1 MGKGGGKGGK
11 SGLGKALGLV
21 GAVAGFAF
29 PGMFGISSGLL
40 WVQRTA
46 GAIMG
51 LSLGQTIGS
60 ALDPIDQETKT
71 SSFDSKMNT
80 VDSDARIPL
89 VYGTRM
95 IGGLQSWHQTNS
107 DDKWL
112 IKDVILGEGQFSGAY
127 GLTANGYLLKPNG
140 NIPTVV
146 RQYTTNS
153 HYMSSIST
161 GNNPVFG
168 LINWKYP
175 DASVEIKDGGWGR
188 PTDEDK
194 QLILRWGSNEA
205 KIWLQDPVDL
215 NDDSSNDY
223 NCSFSL
229 LYQYLEG
236 IHYDTNF
243 AAEGWQVVNPVVISD
258 PPEDLA
264 TCSRTGCYQKPVM
277 FRLESYDA
285 TNDSWIQFFDGTQGA
300 PEYYEKSGAYPNMAY
315 LHAYLKYSDKLGA
328 GNPTV
333 VCIAHGRKIYDTRT
347 GKTDYSENPAMIVRD
362 FLINRTFGAG
372 HFITADMLDED
383 SFKDVADYCDEII
396 TNTDG
401 AGRSITEPRYRLNI
415 VVNEKQTY
423 LETLQNMLACFAGFL
438 VFTNGKVA
446 LKVEKAESAVYSFT
460 DDNIIADS
468 ISYKADSTADS
479 PNRYN
484 VKYIEPN
491 LNWTAVP
498 VIVED
503 LVSQAASPV
512 GRGKIIS
519 KDVELIGVTS
529 QSQASRLGKIYR
541 DLVRL
546 CPVTMTF
553 KTGMQGMHLEPGDV
567 VLVSHKMVVEG
578 KEVDLFKD
586 MPVRILQIQD
596 DNGEYTLTCRQYNA
610 SIYDDRFGGNLQLH
624 SYTPIQP
631 GDEEEI
637 MPTAVP
643 QPENLSAYT
652 VYKQGPDGAVAYDLV
667 VKYDLPDGY
676 GIETGLVYYKTNEDY
691 DLENTGVIEED
702 VPADEIGFSREWKYA
717 GDAPGEFVFSNV
729 NLGVTYKIMV
739 RCRNINGGMS
749 SEVGAPTVTVTIARK
764 TEVPN
769 IPSNFSVVFGTDCKF
784 TWDAVTNSDI
794 DFYELRYDDN
804 AGAEEGLIAR
814 TTDTS
819 ISVKLAQRTGKI
831 YLFAHNATKSY
842 GYPAVLEYSKEEP
855 PAPRQPK
862 LATKLGGFSIEA
874 DPIPNDCLGMVI
886 YISAAGGGESQTI
899 ATENNTYSYMCGSGM
914 YDVRV
919 AYKDIFGE
927 GPKSQVASVLVKV
940 LVDSDMLDKEAVSL
954 DKVDKVIQDAVK
966 DAQES
971 VGKIDDIN
979 NQITNIN
986 QNIQGVIDNVQ
997 GDIKDAID
1005 SVNQDIQGVIDELNK
1020 APSENGFKS
1029 INELQRTADSL
1040 SSTIANN
1047 KQTQDGINDT
1057 NLSLIKQNASQIE
1070 TVVANLNKEPDGT
1083 GYKAISSLQQTAEG
1097 IASTV
1102 QKYKEDQDGT
1112 NSSLESSIS
1121 QINQKADS
1129 ISSTVQQNKQT
1140 QDGINQNYLSLI
1152 QQNANK
1158 IQTVVTNLD
1167 KDPSQTGYKAISS
1180 LQQTA
1185 EGIASTV
1192 QSTKSELENDISLVE
1207 QKANQIQSTVQ
1218 SNKATQDKTNQ
1229 NLSSQITQT
1238 SDRVTSVI
1246 TNLGDVD
1253 AAKAN
1258 YSAIAQLQNDINLR
1272 VKGDDIISQ
1281 INLND
1286 QGNITI
1292 DGKYIHVTGDT
1303 IFDNNV
1309 IANGMIQAGAI
1320 SADKLAAQDIA
1331 IGVDPTTGI
1340 VGGAVRL
1347 DENGLTVTGDNGT
1360 SVVFDDQGMSFKDS
1374 LGNRFAGIG
1383 RFCTGLVND
1392 GDTVRFN
1399 NPWDVVPSVFV
1410 FPTNLQTSAVGYSN
1424 VDILQQVFATNVSKN
1439 GFSVVCRSILK
1450 SGSNGFVS
1458 LNKQVF
1464 SARYPNTSNQQNF
1477 TSEYTFSVPTTATTV
1492 TVEYNATINIYGST
1506 TGGDNG
1512 GLKYGGRGI
1521 IWITWKSGSTVLASE
1536 ELVNEIE
1543 YTGSSTNR
1551 ALNLQKTLNF
1561 KNISS
1566 ITMHVRGF
1574 FERKGIGL
1582 GGAGGTVT
1590 INNYHLNTNVDT
1602 IIAHGSAGFIA
1613 VDPNTCAFTVS

>member
-80 VDSDARIPL
+80 VDSEARIPV

-112 IKDVILGEGQFSGAY
+112 VKDIILGEGQFSGAY

-146 RQYTTNS
+146 RQYTTTN

-188 PTDEDK
+188 PTDNDK
-194 QLILRWGSNEA
+194 QLILRWGANEV

-243 AAEGWQVVNPVVISD
+243 AAEGWQLVNPVIISD
-258 PPEDLA
+258 PPEDIA

-277 FRLESYDA
+277 FRLQDYDA
-285 TNDSWIQFFDGTQGA
+285 TNDSWIQFFDGTQGP

-347 GKTDYSENPAMIVRD
+347 KKTDYSENPAMIVRD
-362 FLINRTFGAG
+362 FLLNRTFGAG
-372 HFITADMLDED
+372 HFITANMLDED
-383 SFKDVADYCDEII
+383 SFKEVADYCDEII
-396 TNTDG
+396 TSTDG

-446 LKVEKAESAVYSFT
+446 LKIEKADSAVYSFT

-468 ISYKADSTADS
+468 LSYKADSTADS
-479 PNRYN
+479 PNRYL

-503 LVSQAASPV
+503 LVGQAASPI

-519 KDVELIGVTS
+519 KDVQLVGVTS

-553 KTGMQGMHLEPGDV
+553 RTGMQGMHLEPGDI
-567 VLVSHKMVVEG
+567 VLVSHKMILEG
-578 KEVDLFKD
+578 KEVDLFKE
-586 MPVRILQIQD
+586 MPVRILQIQEGD
-596 DNGEYTLTCRQYNA
+596 GEYTLTCRQYNA

-624 SYTPIQP
+624 SYTPIRP

-691 DLENTGVIEED
+691 DLGNAGVIEED

-855 PAPRQPK
+855 PAPRRPK

-886 YISAAGGGESQTI
+886 YISAAGVGESQTI

-914 YDVRV
+914 YDVQV

-997 GDIKDAID
+997 EDIKDAID

-1070 TVVANLNKEPDGT
+1070 TVVANLNKEPDG
-1083 GYKAISSLQQTAEG
+1083 
-1097 IASTV
+1097 
-1102 QKYKEDQDGT
+1102 
-1112 NSSLESSIS
+1112 
-1121 QINQKADS
+1121 
-1129 ISSTVQQNKQT
+1129 
-1140 QDGINQNYLSLI
+1140 
-1152 QQNANK
+1152 
-1158 IQTVVTNLD
+1158 
-1167 KDPSQTGYKAISS
+1167 TGYKAISS

-1303 IFDNNV
+1303 VFDNNV

-1360 SVVFDDQGMSFKDS
+1360 SVVFDDRGMSFKDS

-1424 VDILQQVFATNVSKN
+1424 VDILQQVSATNVSKN
-1439 GFSVVCRSILK
+1439 GFSVICRSILK

-1464 SARYPNTSNQQNF
+1464 SARYPNTSQQQNF

-1492 TVEYNATINIYGST
+1492 TVEYNATINIYGGTT
-1506 TGGDNG
+1506 TGNNG
-1512 GLKYGGRGI
+1512 GVKYGGHGI
-1521 IWITWKSGSTVLASE
+1521 IWITWKSGSAVLASE
-1536 ELVNEIE
+1536 ELVNETE
-1543 YTGSSTNR
+1543 HRGSSTNR

-1566 ITMHVRGF
+1566 ITMHVRGS
-1574 FERKGIGL
+1574 FEKKGIGS

>member
-11 SGLGKALGLV
+11 SGLAKGLGIV
-21 GAVAGFAF
+21 GAIAGGFAPWIFGVAGVSA
-29 PGMFGISSGLL
+29 MSS
-40 WVQRTA
+40 VA

-60 ALDPIDQETKT
+60 ALDPIDQETKA

-146 RQYTTNS
+146 RQYTTTN

-194 QLILRWGSNEA
+194 QLILRWGANEA

-396 TNTDG
+396 TSTDG

-503 LVSQAASPV
+503 LVSQAASPI
-512 GRGKIIS
+512 GRGKVIS

-546 CPVTMTF
+546 CPITMTF

-586 MPVRILQIQD
+586 MPVRILQVQD

-717 GDAPGEFVFSNV
+717 GDAPGEFIFSNV
-729 NLGVTYKIMV
+729 NVGVTYKIMV
-739 RCRNINGGMS
+739 RCRNINGGVS
-749 SEVGAPTVTVTIARK
+749 SEVGAPTETITIARK

-769 IPSNFSVVFGTDCKF
+769 TPAGFSVVFGQTCKF
-784 TWDAVTNSDI
+784 VWEPVTNSDV
-794 DFYELRYDDN
+794 DFYELRSDEN
-804 AGAEEGLIAR
+804 AGEQEGLIAR
-814 TTDTS
+814 TTSTS
-819 ISVKLAQRTGKI
+819 VEASLTERTGTV
-831 YLFAHNATKSY
+831 YLFAHNATKAY

-855 PAPRQPK
+855 PTPKAPK
-862 LATKLGGFSIEA
+862 LEAKLGGFSITA
-874 DPIPNDCLGMVI
+874 DPIPNGCMGMSI
-886 YISAAGGGESQTI
+886 YISTSGADNADTTI
-899 ATENNTYSYMCGSGM
+899 YTQNNVYSHMCGAGI
-914 YDVRV
+914 YDVQI

-927 GPKSQVASVLVKV
+927 GNKSQVSSVLVKV
-940 LVDSDMLDKEAVSL
+940 LVDNDFLDDEAVSVEKI
-954 DKVDKVIQDAVK
+954 DKTIQDA
-966 DAQES
+966 
-971 VGKIDDIN
+971 ID
-979 NQITNIN
+979 
-986 QNIQGVIDNVQ
+986 QGVEAKNQVVQ
-997 GDIKDAID
+997 LVG
-1005 SVNQDIQGVIDELNK
+1005 
-1020 APSENGFKS
+1020 
-1029 INELQRTADSL
+1029 
-1040 SSTIANN
+1040 
-1047 KQTQDGINDT
+1047 
-1057 NLSLIKQNASQIE
+1057 
-1070 TVVANLNKEPDGT
+1070 NLNSEDG
-1083 GYKAISSLQQTAEG
+1083 
-1097 IASTV
+1097 
-1102 QKYKEDQDGT
+1102 
-1112 NSSLESSIS
+1112 
-1121 QINQKADS
+1121 
-1129 ISSTVQQNKQT
+1129 
-1140 QDGINQNYLSLI
+1140 
-1152 QQNANK
+1152 
-1158 IQTVVTNLD
+1158 
-1167 KDPSQTGYKAISS
+1167 
-1180 LQQTA
+1180 
-1185 EGIASTV
+1185 
-1192 QSTKSELENDISLVE
+1192 
-1207 QKANQIQSTVQ
+1207 
-1218 SNKATQDKTNQ
+1218 
-1229 NLSSQITQT
+1229 
-1238 SDRVTSVI
+1238 
-1246 TNLGDVD
+1246 
-1253 AAKAN
+1253 AKN
-1258 YSAIAQLQNDINLR
+1258 YSALVQLEDAINLR
-1272 VKGDDIISQ
+1272 VKKGDVINQ
-1281 INLND
+1281 INVSPESIL
-1286 QGNITI
+1286 I
-1292 DGKYIHVTGDT
+1292 DGSKVHVTGDT

-1309 IANGMIQAGAI
+1309 ITNGMIQAGAI
-1320 SADKLAAQDIA
+1320 STDKLAAQDIA

-1399 NPWDVVPSVFV
+1399 NPWDVIPSVFV

-1424 VDILQQVFATNVSKN
+1424 VDILQQVSATNVSKN
-1439 GFSVVCRSILK
+1439 GFSVICRSILK
-1450 SGSNGFVS
+1450 SGSNDFVS

-1464 SARYPNTSNQQNF
+1464 SARYPNTSHQQNF

-1506 TGGDNG
+1506 TTGNNG
-1512 GLKYGGRGI
+1512 GVKYGGHGI

-1543 YTGSSTNR
+1543 YRGSSTNR

-1574 FERKGIGL
+1574 FENKGGAR